1 MPKKNKTL
9 CVDDLRHAEYYGM
22 QPVFDE
28 LYHRSLE
35 GENFT
40 DLMDLILSRDN
51 ILLAYRN
58 IKANG
63 GSYTAGTDNK
73 NISDIGCLPPETVA
87 EKVRFIVTGSQH
99 GYRPKLVRRKDIP
112 KPNGKTRP
120 LGIPC
125 IWDRLV
131 QQCIKQVIEPICE
144 AKFSDNS
151 YGFRPNR
158 SVEHAVQKTYTMLQ
172 RMNLHYVIEFDI
184 KGFFDNVNHSKLMR
198 QIWAMGIH
206 DKQLIFIIKRILKA
220 PIRMPDGTTLIPDKG
235 TPQGGIISP
244 ILANIYLDKL
254 DKYIKEYTAKFDKGK
269 KRKFSRES
277 MDYKNARSRTVRR
290 LKSVKDERQRTKLI
304 LELKAIEQGRAK
316 YPNGEEMDAD
326 YRRMKY
332 ARYADDFL
340 VGIIGSKQDA
350 QQIKEDIKNFLA
362 DKLALELSD
371 EKTLVTHTER
381 PAKFLGYEITVRKS
395 NDQKRD
401 KRGRL
406 RRRTYGKRVC
416 LNVSMETVRKKLFNL
431 GVLEL
436 TNRNGKEIWKPK
448 CKSGLIFNDDL
459 EILDSYNREI
469 VGFYNYYSI
478 ANNCAHALNN
488 FKYIMEYSMYKTFA
502 GKYKCRTR
510 EVNKKY
516 RKNGRFT
523 IKHMTKT
530 GVKERYFYDGG
541 FKRKKPTYKSECD
554 TMPRTIYT
562 AGRTS
567 LVERLKARECEL
579 CEATDD
585 LVMHHVRKLKNL
597 QGKESWERHMIAR
610 KRKTIAVC
618 RSCHKKIHD
627 GKID

>member
-1 MPKKNKTL
+1 MRHPERVLNSLSEHSKDASYKFERLYRILFNEEMFYVAYQRIYAKEGNMTKGSDGQNIDNMSLKRIEKLIDTLKDETYQPQPSKRVYIPKKN
-9 CVDDLRHAEYYGM
+9 
-22 QPVFDE
+22 
-28 LYHRSLE
+28 
-35 GENFT
+35 
-40 DLMDLILSRDN
+40 
-51 ILLAYRN
+51 
-58 IKANG
+58 
-63 GSYTAGTDNK
+63 
-73 NISDIGCLPPETVA
+73 
-87 EKVRFIVTGSQH
+87 
-99 GYRPKLVRRKDIP
+99 
-112 KPNGKTRP
+112 GKKRP
-120 LGIPC
+120 LGVPTFNDKLIQEVVRM
-125 IWDRLV
+125 IL
-131 QQCIKQVIEPICE
+131 E
-144 AKFSDNS
+144 AIYEGHFEYTSH
-151 YGFRPNR
+151 GFRPNR
-158 SVEHAVQKTYTMLQ
+158 SCHTALAHIQKEFSGAKWFVEG
-172 RMNLHYVIEFDI
+172 DI
-184 KGFFDNVNHSKLMR
+184 KGFFDNINH
-198 QIWAMGIH
+198 
-206 DKQLIFIIKRILKA
+206 DVLINILKERIA
-220 PIRMPDGTTLIPDKG
+220 DERFIRLVRKFLKAGYIEKWQYHNTYSG

-254 DKYIKEYTAKFDKGK
+254 DKYIKEYIAKFDNGK
-269 KRKFSRES
+269 KRKFSRKS
-277 MDYKNARSRTVRR
+277 MDFSNARKRTVRS
-290 LKSVKDERQRTKLI
+290 LKSVKDEKQKAQLI

-350 QQIKEDIKNFLA
+350 QQIKENIKNFLA

-371 EKTLVTHTER
+371 EKTLITHTEK

-395 NDQKRD
+395 NAQKRD
-401 KRGRL
+401 KRGAL
-406 RRRTYGKRVC
+406 RRTYGKRVC
-416 LNVSMETVRKKLFNL
+416 LNVSMETVRKKLHTL
-431 GVLEL
+431 GVLEMAIS
-436 TNRNGKEIWKPK
+436 NGKEIWKPK

-459 EILDSYNREI
+459 EILDNYNREI
-469 VGFYNYYSI
+469 IGFYNYYSI

-516 RKNGRFT
+516 RQNGRF
-523 IKHMTKT
+523 IVKYMTKT
-530 GVKERYFYDGG
+530 GVKERVFYDGG
-541 FKRKKPTYKSECD
+541 FKRMKPTFKSECD
-554 TMPRTIYT
+554 NIPQTIYF

-567 LVERLKARECEL
+567 LIERLKARKCEL
-579 CEATDD
+579 CGAEED

>member
-1 MPKKNKTL
+1 MRNPERVLNSLSEHSKDASYKFERLYRILFNEEMFYVAYQRIYAKEGNMTKGSDGQNIDNMSLKRIEKLIDTLKDETYQPQPSKRVYIPKKN
-9 CVDDLRHAEYYGM
+9 
-22 QPVFDE
+22 
-28 LYHRSLE
+28 
-35 GENFT
+35 
-40 DLMDLILSRDN
+40 
-51 ILLAYRN
+51 
-58 IKANG
+58 
-63 GSYTAGTDNK
+63 
-73 NISDIGCLPPETVA
+73 
-87 EKVRFIVTGSQH
+87 
-99 GYRPKLVRRKDIP
+99 
-112 KPNGKTRP
+112 GKKRP
-120 LGIPC
+120 LGVPTFNDKLIQEVVRM
-125 IWDRLV
+125 IL
-131 QQCIKQVIEPICE
+131 E
-144 AKFSDNS
+144 AIYEGHFEYTSH
-151 YGFRPNR
+151 GFRPNR
-158 SVEHAVQKTYTMLQ
+158 SCHTALAHIQKEFSGAKWFVEG
-172 RMNLHYVIEFDI
+172 DI
-184 KGFFDNVNHSKLMR
+184 KGFFDNINH
-198 QIWAMGIH
+198 
-206 DKQLIFIIKRILKA
+206 DVLINILKERIA
-220 PIRMPDGTTLIPDKG
+220 DERFIRLVRKFLKAGYIEKWQYHNTYSG

-254 DKYIKEYTAKFDKGK
+254 DKYIKEYIAKFDNGK
-269 KRKFSRES
+269 KRKFSRKS
-277 MDYKNARSRTVRR
+277 MDFSNARKRTVRS
-290 LKSVKDERQRTKLI
+290 LKSIKDEKQKAQLI

-350 QQIKEDIKNFLA
+350 QQIKENIKNFLA

-371 EKTLVTHTER
+371 EKTLITHTEK

-395 NDQKRD
+395 NAQKRD
-401 KRGRL
+401 KRGAL
-406 RRRTYGKRVC
+406 RRTYGKRVC
-416 LNVSMETVRKKLFNL
+416 LNVSMETVRKKLHTL
-431 GVLEL
+431 GVLEMAIS
-436 TNRNGKEIWKPK
+436 NGKEIWKPK

-459 EILDSYNREI
+459 EILDNYNREI
-469 VGFYNYYSI
+469 IGFYNYYSI

-516 RKNGRFT
+516 RQNGRF
-523 IKHMTKT
+523 IVKYMTKT
-530 GVKERYFYDGG
+530 GVKERVFYDGG
-541 FKRKKPTYKSECD
+541 FKRMKPTFKSECD
-554 TMPRTIYT
+554 NIPQTIYF

-567 LVERLKARECEL
+567 LIERLKARKCEL
-579 CEATDD
+579 CGAEED